1 MALTRKAGIEAKAS
15 FIFGIPGETEAD
27 CEQTLAFAI
36 ELSPDLAA
44 FYPFDLFPGSR
55 FFEMHRD
62 GSAPPILD
70 RETTERLTRQAYR
83 RFYFR
88 PAYVVQRLRRLG
100 RAPGR
105 EARVLA
111 QGMKFMAGSLRSGKS
126 VEVFPLRNP
135 GTQEGKK

>member
-1 MALTRKAGIEAKAS
+1 
-15 FIFGIPGETEAD
+15 
-27 CEQTLAFAI
+27 
-36 ELSPDLAA
+36 
-44 FYPFDLFPGSR
+44 
-55 FFEMHRD
+55 MHRD